1 MDTYLLV
8 KWLHIVSSTVLFGF
22 GAGTAWY
29 LWNSHLTGDAAL
41 IAKVGRMV
49 VKADWIFT
57 GTSGVLQPVSGILLI
72 KFAGYS
78 LAEPWLLATYAL
90 LSARLRLLGS
100 GSLAADQSTAPGAT
114 GRGQRN
120 SARRRLSAHHAF
132 MVCPRLA
139 SVHRVGSG
147 ILADGCQTC
156 ALVSSPQ

>member
-72 KFAGYS
+72 RLAGYS
-78 LAEPWLLATYAL
+78 LAEPWLLVTYAL
-90 LSARLRLLGS
+90 YLLAFACWAPVVWLQIKAQRLAQQ
-100 GSLAADQSTAPGAT
+100 AADNGTVLGADY
-114 GRGQRN
+114 
-120 SARRRLSAHHAF
+120 RRTMRLWFALGWPAF
-132 MVCPRLA
+132 IGLIAVFWLMVAKP
-139 SVHRVGSG
+139 
-147 ILADGCQTC
+147 
-156 ALVSSPQ
+156 ALW

>member
-72 KFAGYS
+72 RLAGYS

-90 LSARLRLLGS
+90 YLL
-100 GSLAADQSTAPGAT
+100 AFACWAPVVWLQIKA
-114 GRGQRN
+114 Q
-120 SARRRLSAHHAF
+120 
-132 MVCPRLA
+132 RLA
-139 SVHRVGSG
+139 QQAAVNGTVLG
-147 ILADGCQTC
+147 ADYRRTMRLWF
-156 ALVSSPQ
+156 ALGWPAFIGLIAVFWLMVTKPALW